1 MSSHVFVDRNNSNEN
16 YLLAYI
22 RELKLKEKEY
32 EVIEIR
38 VNNGEWIVVPK
49 INSEINE
56 TEKVKIETKNKY
68 IRYTIDG
75 RVKLNGEWMNVIG
88 ATFAP
93 ISGFYQK
100 ESLPVKQQKSILKT
114 SNARGGAIINIDSRN
129 LPIQKKVQE
138 IPQEVVII
146 NG

>member
-1 MSSHVFVDRNNSNEN
+1 MSSHVFVDRKNSNEN

-75 RVKLNGEWMNVIG
+75 RVKLNGEWINVIG

-129 LPIQKKVQE
+129 LPIQKKVQG
-138 IPQEVVII
+138 IPQKAVII